1 MCVSLQYGATPL
13 MIAVSSGMEVIA
25 ATLLNAARPWVNVN
39 AQKPVRI
46 QQEKDRDT
54 REYDVASQASLQTP

>member
-1 MCVSLQYGATPL
+1 VQYGATPL

-46 QQEKDRDT
+46 HKRKT
-54 REYDVASQASLQTP
+54 